1 MTVQDE
7 ASSNPKGEINLKFPE
22 QDVLSQQPWHDD
34 LLDRARI
41 ADVLTRLIESQS
53 NPFTMSIHGYWGTGK
68 TFLLKRW
75 QKELEN
81 AGFKAIYFNAW
92 EDDFCDDPLLSIIG
106 QLSDYFK
113 AGSLKRLAL
122 RASRY
127 VGQLIVANVSHV
139 TTATVGVPLKVDH
152 QENQSNPLV
161 DTYLEQKKIKDQLK
175 TELSKLSEQVTK
187 QTKHPLIFIV
197 DELDRCRP
205 TFAIELLERVKH
217 IFDVPN
223 IVFVFGVNR
232 DELCKS
238 LKSIYGDIEADVY
251 LRRFFDLEFN
261 LPKANS
267 EAFTRNMMGKYALGS
282 LEQPDHISRLHGEFD
297 VLIQDMP
304 TLWSHLDLSLRDID
318 YCVRLVTFVAASLRP
333 GQPIFPYIL
342 GLLVALRVE
351 NPVLFDE
358 FVAGKRRGSRV
369 MDYIDESIPIREQY
383 SHLQEVLLRIEAH
396 LYLSDK
402 RFGMSKYG
410 YPLAVEQLTLLQSDS
425 ELTQPE
431 LLSNRTGKVGG
442 DPNRLIQLIERF
454 ESSSLI
460 GPSPAFPP
468 TAIRYVASLID
479 LNEDLI
485 KR

>member
-22 QDVLSQQPWHDD
+22 QDVLPQQPWHDD

-152 QENQSNPLV
+152 QENQRHPLV

-205 TFAIELLERVKH
+205 TFAHRT
-217 IFDVPN
+217 P
-223 IVFVFGVNR
+223 
-232 DELCKS
+232 
-238 LKSIYGDIEADVY
+238 
-251 LRRFFDLEFN
+251 
-261 LPKANS
+261 
-267 EAFTRNMMGKYALGS
+267 GKG
-282 LEQPDHISRLHGEFD
+282 
-297 VLIQDMP
+297 
-304 TLWSHLDLSLRDID
+304 
-318 YCVRLVTFVAASLRP
+318 
-333 GQPIFPYIL
+333 
-342 GLLVALRVE
+342 
-351 NPVLFDE
+351 
-358 FVAGKRRGSRV
+358 
-369 MDYIDESIPIREQY
+369 
-383 SHLQEVLLRIEAH
+383 
-396 LYLSDK
+396 
-402 RFGMSKYG
+402 
-410 YPLAVEQLTLLQSDS
+410 
-425 ELTQPE
+425 
-431 LLSNRTGKVGG
+431 
-442 DPNRLIQLIERF
+442 
-454 ESSSLI
+454 
-460 GPSPAFPP
+460 
-468 TAIRYVASLID
+468 
-479 LNEDLI
+479 
-485 KR
+485 